1 MSDRWSRFD
10 GVTNAILV
18 ACCLVVA
25 GLALERRFGGDLG
38 GQPPPLYEPGDTADV
53 FDEIAYGDSDRT
65 ALLYVR
71 STCSYC
77 TDSMPFYQTVT
88 TARTTARAH
97 SSASVSLVAVSM
109 EPAEVTRNYL
119 AEHGVEVDRIVSEDV
134 RSVPTPTLVIVDS
147 EGVVEQ
153 SWTGLLR
160 PDAEDEVILAL
171 FPQLELTRMW

>member
-1 MSDRWSRFD
+1 
-10 GVTNAILV
+10 
-18 ACCLVVA
+18 
-25 GLALERRFGGDLG
+25 
-38 GQPPPLYEPGDTADV
+38 
-53 FDEIAYGDSDRT
+53 
-65 ALLYVR
+65 
-71 STCSYC
+71 
-77 TDSMPFYQTVT
+77 
-88 TARTTARAH
+88 
-97 SSASVSLVAVSM
+97 M

-153 SWTGLLR
+153 SWTGSLR